1 MQKSRL
7 FTLLPEAYVCTP
19 DGMEIDRN
27 GDLILSCPNYAMNDM
42 SGCVVRIDRDK
53 NITKWFDVPVHPETG
68 IARNMGIAFDSND
81 DLYICDNQGWSGK
94 PELMFKGRILKIEF
108 DENRQVKA
116 FQNLHSAGEYCM

>member
-42 SGCVVRIDRDK
+42 SGCVVK
-53 NITKWFDVPVHPETG
+53 HHTG
-68 IARNMGIAFDSND
+68 TS
-81 DLYICDNQGWSGK
+81 
-94 PELMFKGRILKIEF
+94 
-108 DENRQVKA
+108 
-116 FQNLHSAGEYCM
+116 SASPTSL

>member
-27 GDLILSCPNYAMNDM
+27 GDLILSCPNYAMDDM

-94 PELMFKGRILKIEF
+94 PEMMFKGRILKVEF

-116 FQNLHSAGEYCM
+116 WHTVADGM